1 MASMLVSKTN
11 SPHNNNNSI
20 KYHIDCKARITP
32 DNPDTRDW
40 LEITEQFDH
49 DSPDYKVFR
58 TILDKEK
65 EVVAKLGPAK
75 IREEYSIGAALNT
88 LRLPTFLNYY
98 CIFDCLDDFKS
109 LNKARRFF
117 CKESGKPIHVLIM
130 PYLKDGQ
137 IDKWSW
143 KRSNFNQLKN
153 MLKHITISMLFAA
166 KHIGF
171 THRDAHLGNI
181 MVKHTRRAG
190 ITYGDLGMIELQGM
204 MPVIMDYDRSIVNPE
219 LFWLVYDDLKRVFGL
234 ISTETD
240 IQMTTLSIQRSLL
253 KMFTAKAPIT
263 DRVVEQLF
271 KEIDELEI
279 LYVKTEVMRSM
290 S

>member
-1 MASMLVSKTN
+1 M
-11 SPHNNNNSI
+11 
-20 KYHIDCKARITP
+20 KYHIDCMSRITP

-58 TILDKEK
+58 TILDKDK
-65 EVVAKLGPAK
+65 EVVAKVGPAK
-75 IREEYSIGAALNT
+75 IREEYSIGVALNT
-88 LRLPTFLNYY
+88 LSLPTFLKYY
-98 CIFDCLDDFKS
+98 CIFDCLDDFNS

-117 CKESGKPIHVLIM
+117 CKDSGRPIHVIIM
-130 PYLKDGQ
+130 PYIKDGQ

-153 MLKHITISMLFAA
+153 VLKHITMSMLLAA
-166 KHIGF
+166 KQIGF

-181 MVKHTRRAG
+181 MIKHTRRSGMA
-190 ITYGDLGMIELQGM
+190 YGDLGVLELHGM
-204 MPVIMDYDRSIVNPE
+204 MPVIMDYDRSVVNPE
-219 LFWLVYDDLKRVFGL
+219 LFWLVYDDLKRIFGL

-279 LYVKTEVMRSM
+279 LYVKTEVMRS
-290 S
+290 